1 MANLPS
7 AADGENLEKGTSAF
21 SCIYC
26 RKSFANHRSLR
37 GHLRS
42 HNVQLKAAWRRNCP
56 SNSCA
61 SIGSASTI
69 VDPLSSNQPGNSC
82 EVVGNNLAFHKRSSP
97 NLTFSMNASKF
108 SEYSCK
114 ISNAQNVSKSS
125 YDIHSNELN
134 LSNCYLSTAFAGSG
148 STPSAGFPLDV
159 SLSLGLN
166 GVQKLRND
174 EIQTCQDGLAEGC
187 VSKMVVFLNF
197 GQGERIYPIDSLAN
211 IDVMK
216 RSKRAKIVSRLPVEI
231 QKPKI
236 KESSLVKT
244 MEKPGPALLISVDAE
259 QEVPADL
266 DLSLHL

>member
-42 HNVQLKAAWRRNCP
+42 HNVRLKAAWRRNCP

-82 EVVGNNLAFHKRSSP
+82 EVVGNNLAFHKRSSS
-97 NLTFSMNASKF
+97 NLTFSMNA
-108 SEYSCK
+108 
-114 ISNAQNVSKSS
+114 
-125 YDIHSNELN
+125 
-134 LSNCYLSTAFAGSG
+134 TFAGSG

-174 EIQTCQDGLAEGC
+174 EIQTCQDGKSFFYRGVLQNSQPNLSLAEGC
-187 VSKMVVFLNF
+187 VSKMVGFLNF

-211 IDVMK
+211 TDVMK

-231 QKPKI
+231 QKPQI
-236 KESSLVKT
+236 KESSFVKT

>member
-42 HNVQLKAAWRRNCP
+42 HNVRLKAAWRRNCP

-82 EVVGNNLAFHKRSSP
+82 EVVGNNLAFHKRSSS
-97 NLTFSMNASKF
+97 NLTFSMNA
-108 SEYSCK
+108 
-114 ISNAQNVSKSS
+114 
-125 YDIHSNELN
+125 
-134 LSNCYLSTAFAGSG
+134 TFAGSG

-187 VSKMVVFLNF
+187 VSKMVGFLNF

-211 IDVMK
+211 TDVMK

-231 QKPKI
+231 QKPQI
-236 KESSLVKT
+236 KESSFVKT

>member
-7 AADGENLEKGTSAF
+7 TADGENLENGTSAF

-82 EVVGNNLAFHKRSSP
+82 EVVGNNLAFHKRSSS
-97 NLTFSMNASKF
+97 NLTFSMNA
-108 SEYSCK
+108 
-114 ISNAQNVSKSS
+114 
-125 YDIHSNELN
+125 
-134 LSNCYLSTAFAGSG
+134 TFAGFG

-174 EIQTCQDGLAEGC
+174 EIQTCQDGLAKGC
-187 VSKMVVFLNF
+187 VSKMVGFLNF

-216 RSKRAKIVSRLPVEI
+216 ISKRAKIVSRLPMEI
-231 QKPKI
+231 
-236 KESSLVKT
+236 
-244 MEKPGPALLISVDAE
+244 
-259 QEVPADL
+259 
-266 DLSLHL
+266 

>member
-1 MANLPS
+1 MVSLAFPLSLLFLLTLFWVLFTTSMANLPS

-97 NLTFSMNASKF
+97 NLTFSMNA
-108 SEYSCK
+108 
-114 ISNAQNVSKSS
+114 
-125 YDIHSNELN
+125 
-134 LSNCYLSTAFAGSG
+134 TFAGSG

-187 VSKMVVFLNF
+187 VSKMVGFLNF

-216 RSKRAKIVSRLPVEI
+216 RSKRAKIVPRWPVEI
-231 QKPKI
+231 QKPQI

-244 MEKPGPALLISVDAE
+244 MEKPGPALLNRRSQQI
-259 QEVPADL
+259 
-266 DLSLHL
+266 

>member
-1 MANLPS
+1 MVSLAFPLSLLFLLTLFWVLFTTSMANLPS

-82 EVVGNNLAFHKRSSP
+82 EVVGNNLAFHKRSSS

-174 EIQTCQDGLAEGC
+174 EIQTCQDGKSFFYRGVLQNSQPNLSKHSFTSSAITIHSGC
-187 VSKMVVFLNF
+187 
-197 GQGERIYPIDSLAN
+197 
-211 IDVMK
+211 
-216 RSKRAKIVSRLPVEI
+216 
-231 QKPKI
+231 
-236 KESSLVKT
+236 LV
-244 MEKPGPALLISVDAE
+244 
-259 QEVPADL
+259 
-266 DLSLHL
+266 